1 MTSKTSGSVSVAV
14 SIQQPKTET
23 DMRTQT
29 KTSDVFVRPLSQSSA
44 RTQSVSSI
52 ADRNLK
58 KSSSYQNLKSTSG
71 NKSQGNHGIVDLHNG
86 KLAKRLQLNSSKR
99 HHGSAAN
106 LPGVCNNTRSGA
118 NSEPRFQSHLACF
131 DSQSSH
137 RISVNS
143 DLLSRVEKEKKQ
155 YESRISE
162 LTQITETR
170 KMEIE
175 KLTFEI
181 RRAREELAKATQM
194 ADESRQEANHLKA
207 RLNELENG
215 CCREDDQSN
224 PCSPSQ
230 GEKATQVPLSTA
242 RKAVSVPHSPPESL
256 GTTTRLTPGGATT
269 GLTGTVT
276 VSSVSSDF
284 NDPATLDFNNIDNA
298 VDYTSRFRSGVIS
311 KIESSRH
318 QVSSAGV
325 SVATLQG
332 RLLQM
337 EEANYTT
344 NEELQATLQEL
355 WDLQR
360 SVDEAHE
367 EAHSLAFE
375 RAILLEALSTQ
386 TTKLEHCRFQIEQ
399 LKHLLLTDRRA
410 QTTGSRENH
419 FCELYASVEQEKQVL
434 LTQNND
440 LAQSSDSLARE
451 CRILTEKA
459 AQLQD
464 NFDALEA
471 EHASLKVSY
480 DTVSMELNALK
491 AKQSNNKDD
500 AFCPSDV
507 PQDAY
512 LTENKVTENLSAAA
526 IQGCSAC
533 NGDISPEDRSKLF
546 QLTKDLAEL
555 QEKYELLQAERE
567 RETTEWRLYERD
579 LLKTVQVA
587 DGIKSESEAE
597 AERLVSENESLRE
610 QVEKLQKDNE
620 VLATELSSIK
630 EKLTNATIAK
640 TEEEVRFPASVV
652 NHSRS
657 TGKAE
662 LLLNSVDPSA
672 IEHPAPPPEKDLGLP
687 GFPVVSVATTHS
699 NPTVPSN
706 CRLSNRPS
714 LAETTY
720 SGRTGNN
727 LNSYI
732 HHRPGFTSTSQM
744 HNYSHVSPGGPGRP
758 IPITT
763 GTTVRSLIQSIE
775 NQVKAVQHQKRGI
788 ASKTSTQVTPNSS
801 PNGLRIFSHTS
812 TSANGQA
819 VSSGIADTSGNRVG
833 ITQCSRMLSPT
844 AYGDTVSGS
853 GRPKTNGIALS
864 PTTKSN
870 GPPSGTP
877 KCKVRVTINDP
888 CSRTPSS
895 GPKFQCT
902 ENSSAPGG
910 PESGPP
916 PLTNNS
922 PSDLSLNGTDLLR
935 NPTDLNPLLSD
946 SVPTIRNKDSGP
958 HSMLIRSTDTKTSV
972 ARPFSP
978 PRLVTSRKILDTG
991 VSPTGLRAPLSPTES
1006 DSTKTLPHTNQPE
1019 RHPLR
1024 RYSSVTEA
1032 DSKVRKNA
1040 SGVAFCRPL
1049 EANNTATS
1057 ATNLKPSV
1065 PEPNSTTDDPSTS
1078 AVSSGFVTALHTWQD
1093 PLQELARRT
1102 QAGSKRNAL
1111 LRWCQSRVAGYPGV
1125 QVTNFSSSWNN
1136 GLALCAL
1143 LHTYLPSQ
1151 IPWKELISAN
1161 NSPLDKRKCFEL
1173 AFSVAEDAGVPTTLK
1188 LHDMLNTERPD
1199 WNTVM
1204 SYVTSIYRHFEVDSL
1219 SGHGSHTVSGTL
1231 E

>member
-1 MTSKTSGSVSVAV
+1 MSSGSRLKNAVASLSNAHMSSFSSSIDSICKIPSEMNNKTSGNVSVV
-14 SIQQPKTET
+14 LSTQQPKAEV
-23 DMRTQT
+23 RLRAQT
-29 KTSDVFVRPLSQSSA
+29 KSNDVFVRPVSQSSS
-44 RTQSVSSI
+44 RTQSVSST

-58 KSSSYQNLKSTSG
+58 KSSSYQNLKCTSA
-71 NKSQGNHGIVDLHNG
+71 NKIQGNHSTVDSQNG
-86 KLAKRLQLNSSKR
+86 KSAKRLQLHLSKR
-99 HHGSAAN
+99 QHGSAAN
-106 LPGVCNNTRSGA
+106 LPEVCSNTRGGTC
-118 NSEPRFQSHLACF
+118 SEPRFQSHLASF

-175 KLTFEI
+175 KLNFEI
-181 RRAREELAKATQM
+181 RRAKEELAKATQM
-194 ADESRQEANHLKA
+194 ADESRQEANHFKA

-215 CCREDDQSN
+215 CSREDDQTN
-224 PCSPSQ
+224 AYNPSQ
-230 GEKATQVPLSTA
+230 GEKATQIPLSA
-242 RKAVSVPHSPPESL
+242 VRKPVSVTHSPPESL

-284 NDPATLDFNNIDNA
+284 NDPVIFDFGNIDNTL
-298 VDYTSRFRSGVIS
+298 DYTSRFRTGVIS
-311 KIESSRH
+311 KIESNRRQATST
-318 QVSSAGV
+318 GV

-410 QTTGSRENH
+410 QTAGSRENH
-419 FCELYASVEQEKQVL
+419 FCELYASIEQEKQVL

-471 EHASLKVSY
+471 EHASLKGAYDAVSG
-480 DTVSMELNALK
+480 ELKALK
-491 AKQSNNKDD
+491 VKQNEDTGAEMFRPLD
-500 AFCPSDV
+500 E
-507 PQDAY
+507 PQDIYVNGHQA
-512 LTENKVTENLSAAA
+512 TENRLVIAGQRCSVCNTDFSSEN
-526 IQGCSAC
+526 
-533 NGDISPEDRSKLF
+533 RSKLSE
-546 QLTKDLAEL
+546 LTKDLAEL
-555 QEKYELLQAERE
+555 QERYELLQAERE

-597 AERLVSENESLRE
+597 AERLVSENESLRQ
-610 QVEKLQKDNE
+610 QVDKLQKDNN
-620 VLATELSSIK
+620 VLTTDLSILK
-630 EKLTNATIAK
+630 EKLARLSTTKVEDEMRLSAL
-640 TEEEVRFPASVV
+640 VV
-652 NHSRS
+652 LHEKS
-657 TGKAE
+657 TRKAE
-662 LLLNSVDPSA
+662 LLLESLDAPTA
-672 IEHPAPPPEKDLGLP
+672 EHMAPEKDHGLP
-687 GFPVVSVATTHS
+687 GFPVVSLAATP
-699 NPTVPSN
+699 NNANAPPN
-706 CRLSNRPS
+706 CRFSSRP
-714 LAETTY
+714 LTETTY
-720 SGRTGNN
+720 SGRAASS
-727 LNSYI
+727 LNPYI
-732 HHRPGFTSTSQM
+732 HHRPGFTPSSQM

-788 ASKTSTQVTPNSS
+788 ASKTPTTITPNSS
-801 PNGLRIFSHTS
+801 PSGLHIFSHNN
-812 TSANGQA
+812 TSANGP
-819 VSSGIADTSGNRVG
+819 VPSSTATNGAGNRVG
-833 ITQCSRMLSPT
+833 LSQCPRMLSPT
-844 AYGDTVSGS
+844 AYGDTTCGPSRS
-853 GRPKTNGIALS
+853 KTNGIALS
-864 PTTKSN
+864 PTIKST

-895 GPKFQCT
+895 GPKFQCN

-910 PESGPP
+910 PQSGPP
-916 PLTNNS
+916 PINSNS
-922 PSDLSLNGTDLLR
+922 PSDLSVNGGELLC
-935 NPTDLNPLLSD
+935 NATDLNPLLSD
-946 SVPTIRNKDSGP
+946 SAAARNKDSGP
-958 HSMLIRSTDTKTSV
+958 HSMLIRSTDSMI
-972 ARPFSP
+972 AGNRPFSP
-978 PRLVTSRKILDTG
+978 PRMMSSRKTLDVD
-991 VSPTGLRAPLSPTES
+991 VSPTGLNAPLSPTES
-1006 DSTKTLPHTNQPE
+1006 DSAKTLPHAGQSE

-1032 DSKVRKNA
+1032 DSKVRKA
-1040 SGVAFCRPL
+1040 SSGVAFCRPL
-1049 EANNTATS
+1049 ETNNTTTS
-1057 ATNLKPSV
+1057 ATNLKPNKS
-1065 PEPNSTTDDPSTS
+1065 EPNGAAEAPSTS
-1078 AVSSGFVTALHTWQD
+1078 AVSSGFVSALHTWQD

-1151 IPWKELISAN
+1151 IPWKELVSAN
-1161 NSPLDKRKCFEL
+1161 NSPVDKRRCFEV
-1173 AFSVAEDAGVPTTLK
+1173 SRYSICSRSGGT
-1188 LHDMLNTERPD
+1188 NT
-1199 WNTVM
+1199 
-1204 SYVTSIYRHFEVDSL
+1204 
-1219 SGHGSHTVSGTL
+1219 
-1231 E
+1231 